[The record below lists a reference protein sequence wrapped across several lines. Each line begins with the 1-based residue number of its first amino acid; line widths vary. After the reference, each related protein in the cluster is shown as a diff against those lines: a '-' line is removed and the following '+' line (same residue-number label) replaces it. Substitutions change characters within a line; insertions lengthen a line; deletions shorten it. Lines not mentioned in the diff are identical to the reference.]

1 MQVKEPK
8 LRIVDFV
15 SDTIVSR
22 KLVNKNGTT
31 IISASKL
38 NTESQWY
45 VCRNVPYPKCAKK
58 DEYDRFFYRKEIRFP
73 YVHVLIQELKNST
86 NAMKKDCA
94 QSLIDF
100 HTKRITN
107 ITKLL

>member
-1 MQVKEPK
+1 MQTKEPK
-8 LRIVDFV
+8 LKMVDFIE
-15 SDTIVSR
+15 DTIISR
-22 KLVNKNGTT
+22 KLINKNGTT

-45 VCRNVPYPKCAKK
+45 VCRSVPYPKCAKK
-58 DEYDRFFYRKEIRFP
+58 QEGDRFFYRKEIEFP
-73 YVHVLIQELKNST
+73 YGHVLIQELKNST